1 VVGAFWGKQFQFRYF
16 FRGRLFSLKNKQ
28 IILITTGVILSI
40 FLAAVEGTVVATA
53 MPSVVA
59 QLGGLSIYSWV
70 FSIYMLA
77 STTTVPLY
85 GKISDLFGRKKVY
98 LFAMILF
105 LTGSILCGLAQNM
118 IQLIIFRA
126 IQGLGA
132 GGVLPMALTI
142 IGEIFSVEKRARM
155 QGMISG
161 VWGVSSIVGPLI
173 GGFLVDQIS
182 WHWVFYI
189 NLIPG
194 SLAIF
199 LVWFAWQDAPN
210 PSDQKVQLDISG
222 AVLLTLGGL
231 SLLLGLNELGHP
243 SGWWFMAAAI
253 GLLTGLFFIEKR
265 APDPILPLH
274 LFSDRLFLVSIFHG
288 ILAGWAMFGSL
299 SYVPLFVQAV
309 LGTTATVAG
318 ITLTPMSLSWTLAS
332 IYGGRLVLKFA
343 FRAIAIFGMV
353 LLVIGAFLMTTIT
366 AGTTWITVMIFT
378 SFMGI
383 GMGLTLPV
391 YMIAVQTVVKRRDLG
406 TATSTVQ
413 FSRSIGG
420 TIGVSIMG
428 AFLSTRLA
436 SLLLKAGYPSG
447 TVDLNNL
454 INPQPGSSALV
465 EETIRN
471 VLGTSMANMFWLAL
485 IPAAVA
491 LIAVFFTPKGKITQL
506 SIQETVKQ

>member
-1 VVGAFWGKQFQFRYF
+1 M
-16 FRGRLFSLKNKQ
+16 KNKQ
-28 IILITTGVILSI
+28 LVLITTGVVLSI

-70 FSIYMLA
+70 FSIYMLT

-98 LFAMILF
+98 LFSMILF
-105 LTGSILCGLAQNM
+105 LAGSVLCGLSQNM
-118 IQLIIFRA
+118 LQLVLFRA

-161 VWGVSSIVGPLI
+161 VWGVSSIIGPLI

-199 LVWFAWQDAPN
+199 LVWFAWKDAPKSSN
-210 PSDQKVQLDISG
+210 QKVQLDING
-222 AVLLTLGGL
+222 AILLTLGAL
-231 SLLLGLNELGHP
+231 SLLLGLNELGKP
-243 SGWWFMAAAI
+243 VGWVFMAAAV
-253 GLLTGLFFIEKR
+253 GMLTTLFFVEKK

-274 LFSDRLFLVSIFHG
+274 LLTDRLFVVAIFHG
-288 ILAGWAMFGSL
+288 ILSGWAMFGSL

-318 ITLTPMSLSWTLAS
+318 ITLTPMSLSWTVAS
-332 IYGGRLVLKFA
+332 IYGGRLVLKLS
-343 FRAIAIFGMV
+343 FRAIAIFGMG
-353 LLVIGAFLMTTIT
+353 LLVVGSFLMTTIG
-366 AGTTWITVMIFT
+366 ASTTWVTIMVFT
-378 SFMGI
+378 SLMGI

-391 YMIAVQTVVKRRDLG
+391 YMIAVQTIVRRRDLG
-406 TATSTVQ
+406 TATSTLQ

-420 TIGVSIMG
+420 TIGVSVMG
-428 AFLSTRLA
+428 AFLSARLA
-436 SLLLKAGYPSG
+436 SLLLQAGYSG
-447 TVDLNNL
+447 GAVDLNNL
-454 INPQPGSSALV
+454 INPQPGSTALV
-465 EETIRN
+465 EDTLRN
-471 VLGTSMANMFWLAL
+471 LLGTSMANMFWLAL
-485 IPAAVA
+485 IPAIIA
-491 LIAVFFTPKGKITQL
+491 LIIVLFTPGGKITQFATAKDD
-506 SIQETVKQ
+506 QAA